1 MDECIVSVLKV
12 WTMDND
18 AVLREVK
25 YKMINDSIREP
36 VVGRIQMSARKE
48 KSFQLLVTMPN

>member
-36 VVGRIQMSARKE
+36 IVGRIQMRVLGKRNHF
-48 KSFQLLVTMPN
+48 SFL